1 MSSLIRDIKE
11 RVSIPGLVLVV
22 LFISV
27 IWGNSLVAGEGSGSL
42 SAGVMEWV
50 QGLLQSLGLP
60 FAWVTNFLIRKAAH
74 FTEYFILALLSS
86 YAFDPKRSA
95 GSEGVVAACVLCVL
109 VSSIDETI
117 QLFVPGRCGQ
127 VTDVLIDCSGAFIA
141 TFIRSTAV
149 RWYRRREYGRNA

>member
-42 SAGVMEWV
+42 SAGVMEWI

-60 FAWVTNFLIRKAAH
+60 FAWVTNFLIRSLDARQ
-74 FTEYFILALLSS
+74 LAE
-86 YAFDPKRSA
+86 A
-95 GSEGVVAACVLCVL
+95 
-109 VSSIDETI
+109 
-117 QLFVPGRCGQ
+117 
-127 VTDVLIDCSGAFIA
+127 
-141 TFIRSTAV
+141 
-149 RWYRRREYGRNA
+149 

>member
-22 LFISV
+22 LLISV

-42 SAGVMEWV
+42 SAGVMEWI

-74 FTEYFILALLSS
+74 FTEYFILALLSVS
-86 YAFDPKRSA
+86 
-95 GSEGVVAACVLCVL
+95 CVRPQAQRW
-109 VSSIDETI
+109 IG
-117 QLFVPGRCGQ
+117 GRCRR
-127 VTDVLIDCSGAFIA
+127 V
-141 TFIRSTAV
+141 RSLRAGLV
-149 RWYRRREYGRNA
+149 DR

>member
-1 MSSLIRDIKE
+1 MSSLLRDIRE

-22 LFISV
+22 VFISV

-42 SAGVMEWV
+42 SAGVMAWV

-60 FAWVTNFLIRKAAH
+60 FAWVTNFLIRKVAH

-86 YAFDPKRSA
+86 HAFDPKRGA
-95 GSEGVVAACVLCVL
+95 GSEGIAATLVLCVL

-117 QLFVPGRCGQ
+117 QLFVPARCGR
-127 VTDVLIDCSGAFIA
+127 VADVLIDCSGALLA
-141 TFIRSTAV
+141 TFIRSALV
-149 RWYRRREYGRNA
+149 RWRRLRGSERGV

>member
-42 SAGVMEWV
+42 SAGVMVWV
-50 QGLLQSLGLP
+50 QGLLRSLGLP
-60 FAWVTNFLIRKAAH
+60 FAWVTNFR
-74 FTEYFILALLSS
+74 
-86 YAFDPKRSA
+86 
-95 GSEGVVAACVLCVL
+95 
-109 VSSIDETI
+109 
-117 QLFVPGRCGQ
+117 

-141 TFIRSTAV
+141 TFIRSAAV
-149 RWYRRREYGRNA
+149 RWYRRREYGRSA

>member
-50 QGLLQSLGLP
+50 QGFLQSLGLP

-86 YAFDPKRSA
+86 HAFDPKRSA
-95 GSEGVVAACVLCVL
+95 GSEGIVAACVLCVL

-117 QLFVPGRCGQ
+117 QLFAPGRCGQ

-141 TFIRSTAV
+141 TFIRSAAV
-149 RWYRRREYGRNA
+149 RWYRRREYGRSA